1 MMFTIFS
8 NYGDLNGD
16 TAVDLSDLIVARQIC
31 AGKSVGNVYLNG
43 DVGMDDVLF
52 LLRKVLESKEE

>member
-1 MMFTIFS
+1 
-8 NYGDLNGD
+8 
-16 TAVDLSDLIVARQIC
+16 LIVALQIC

-52 LLRKVLESKEE
+52 LMRKVLESKEE